1 MKRNIYSVLRFMS
14 KSGRY
19 PKGFPI
25 DDLRKRFDRD
35 IMDELLY
42 YNYIEKVE
50 GNARITVRGR
60 EALQTNV
67 LATAN
72 LCAAIVAAII
82 AIVALFLK

>member
-35 IMDELLY
+35 IVDELLY
-42 YNYIEKVE
+42 YDYIEKLDKNV
-50 GNARITVRGR
+50 RITVRGR
-60 EALQTNV
+60 EALQAHV
-67 LATAN
+67 LTAAN
-72 LCAAIVAAII
+72 LWAAIVAAII
-82 AIVALFLK
+82 ALVALFLK